1 MKAIVAGLSMSNL
14 PDFEGL
20 AMFAKVAE
28 ERSFASA
35 ARAMGVS
42 VATVSR
48 AVTRLEER
56 LGGRLFNRTSR
67 RLGLTDYG
75 HRLAERAS
83 RIYSEAEKAEDFAR
97 ATSSKPR
104 GLVKLAAPLSFGA
117 RWVAPILPAFF
128 RQYPDVAIELHLT
141 DAHTDLIGGGFD
153 AALRIAVME
162 DSSLVARLIVPVR
175 RFLVASPSYI
185 ARYGR
190 PQHPHDLGAH
200 HCLSYANRATRDV
213 WRFTHRRS
221 GEECLIAPTGPL
233 RGTSVEALLPTVLEG
248 LAITELPEFA
258 ATQYFREKQLEPLL
272 SDWRLPEGGLYFVTP
287 TARARPAKVSALA
300 DFLIAK
306 LTDAPWNAEVVM
318 GWKPPVRRKKA
329 KISR

>member
-1 MKAIVAGLSMSNL
+1 MSMSKL

-28 ERSFASA
+28 ERSFAAA

-67 RLGLTDYG
+67 RLALTHYG
-75 HRLAERAS
+75 HTLAERATK
-83 RIYSEAEKAEDFAR
+83 IYSEAEEVENFAR
-97 ATSSKPR
+97 ETTSRPR

-117 RWVAPILPAFF
+117 RWVAPTLPEFF
-128 RQYPDVAIELHLT
+128 RRYPDIAVELHLT
-141 DAHTDLIGGGFD
+141 DAQTDLIGDGFD

-162 DSSLVARLIVPVR
+162 DSSLVARLIAPVR
-175 RFLVASPSYI
+175 RFVVASPTYI

-190 PQHPHDLGAH
+190 PQHPHDLDSH
-200 HCLSYANRATRDV
+200 QCLTYANRAKRDI
-213 WRFTHRRS
+213 WRFTHRKT
-221 GEECLIAPTGPL
+221 GEECPTTPTGPL

-248 LAITELPEFA
+248 LAITELPEFV
-258 ATQYFREKQLEPLL
+258 ATQFFPEKQLEPILT
-272 SDWRLPEGGLYFVTP
+272 DWRLPEGGLYFVTP

-300 DFLIAK
+300 DFLITELA
-306 LTDAPWNAEVVM
+306 DARWNAEAVT
-318 GWKPPVRRKKA
+318 GWKQPA
-329 KISR
+329 

>member
-1 MKAIVAGLSMSNL
+1 MSMSTL

-28 ERSFASA
+28 ERSFAGA

-67 RLGLTDYG
+67 RLALTDYG
-75 HRLAERAS
+75 RTLAERAS
-83 RIYSEAEKAEDFAR
+83 KIYAEAEEAEDFAR
-97 ATSSKPR
+97 EGASRPR
-104 GLVKLAAPLSFGA
+104 GLVKLAAPLSFGV
-117 RWVAPILPAFF
+117 RWVAPMLPEFF
-128 RQYPDVAIELHLT
+128 RRYPDVAVDLYLSE
-141 DAHTDLIGGGFD
+141 AHADLIGEGFD

-162 DSSLVARLIVPVR
+162 DSSLVARLIALMR
-175 RFLVASPSYI
+175 RFVVASPTYI

-190 PQHPHDLGAH
+190 PRHPRDLGAH
-200 HCLSYANRATRDV
+200 QCLSYANRAKRDI
-213 WRFTHRRS
+213 WHFTHRKT
-221 GEECLIAPTGPL
+221 GEECPITPTGPL
-233 RGTSVEALLPTVLEG
+233 RGTTLEALLPTVLEG
-248 LAITELPEFA
+248 LAITELPEFI
-258 ATQYFREKQLEPLL
+258 ATQYFPAKQLEPILT
-272 SDWRLPEGGLYFVTP
+272 DWSLPEGGLYFVTP

-306 LTDAPWNAEVVM
+306 LTNARWSAEAVM
-318 GWKPPVRRKKA
+318 G
-329 KISR
+329 

>member
-1 MKAIVAGLSMSNL
+1 MKTIVAGLSMSKL

-28 ERSFASA
+28 ERSFAAA

-48 AVTRLEER
+48 AVTRLEDR

-67 RLGLTDYG
+67 RLALTDYG
-75 HRLAERAS
+75 RRLAERAS
-83 RIYSEAEKAEDFAR
+83 RMCSEAKEAEDFAR
-97 ATSSKPR
+97 ETSSKPR
-104 GLVKLAAPLSFGA
+104 GLVKLTAPLSFGS

-128 RQYPDVAIELHLT
+128 QQYPDVAIDLHLT
-141 DAHTDLIGGGFD
+141 DAHIDLIADGFD
-153 AALRIAVME
+153 AALRIGILA
-162 DSSLVARLIVPVR
+162 DSSLVARFIVPVR

-200 HCLSYANRATRDV
+200 RCLGYLHRTRDV
-213 WRFTHRRS
+213 WHFTHRTS
-221 GEECLIAPTGPL
+221 GEECPISPTGPL
-233 RGTSVEALLPTVLEG
+233 RGTNVEVLLPTLLEG
-248 LAITELPEFA
+248 LGITELPEFVV
-258 ATQYFREKQLEPLL
+258 TQYLREKQLEQLL
-272 SDWRLPEGGLYFVTP
+272 ADWRLSETGLYFVTP
-287 TARARPAKVSALA
+287 TARARPAKVSVLA

-306 LTDAPWNAEVVM
+306 LADIPWSTEALI
-318 GWKPPVRRKKA
+318 GCKPRAQRNK
-329 KISR
+329 

>member
-1 MKAIVAGLSMSNL
+1 MKAIVAGLSMSKL

-28 ERSFASA
+28 ERSFAAA
-35 ARAMGVS
+35 ARAMDVS

-67 RLGLTDYG
+67 RLALTDYG

-83 RIYSEAEKAEDFAR
+83 RIYSEAEEAEDFAR
-97 ATSSKPR
+97 ETSSKPR
-104 GLVKLAAPLSFGA
+104 GLVKLTAPLSFGA

-128 RQYPDVAIELHLT
+128 RQYPDIAIDLHLT
-141 DAHTDLIGGGFD
+141 DAHIDLIGDGFD

-175 RFLVASPSYI
+175 RFLVASPDYI

-190 PQHPHDLGAH
+190 PQHPRDLDAH
-200 HCLSYANRATRDV
+200 RCLSYANRATRDV

-221 GEECLIAPTGPL
+221 GEECPISPTGPL
-233 RGTSVEALLPTVLEG
+233 RGTSVEALLPTVLDG
-248 LAITELPEFA
+248 LAITELPEFV
-258 ATQYFREKQLEPLL
+258 ATQCFREKQLEPLL
-272 SDWRLPEGGLYFVTP
+272 ADWRMPEGGLYFVTP

-306 LTDAPWNAEVVM
+306 LTDAPWSAEAVM
-318 GWKPPVRRKKA
+318 GWKPQLRRKKQ
-329 KISR
+329 S

>member
-1 MKAIVAGLSMSNL
+1 MSKL

-28 ERSFASA
+28 ERSFAAA

-48 AVTRLEER
+48 AVTRVEER

-67 RLGLTDYG
+67 RLALTDYG

-83 RIYSEAEKAEDFAR
+83 RIYSEAEEAEDFAR
-97 ATSSKPR
+97 ETSSKPR

-128 RQYPDVAIELHLT
+128 RQYPDVAIDLHLT
-141 DAHTDLIGGGFD
+141 DAHTDLIGDGFD

-175 RFLVASPSYI
+175 RFLVASPNYI

-190 PQHPHDLGAH
+190 PQHPHDLDAH
-200 HCLSYANRATRDV
+200 QCLSYTNRASRDV

-221 GEECLIAPTGPL
+221 GEECPISPTGPL

-248 LAITELPEFA
+248 LAITELPEFV

-272 SDWRLPEGGLYFVTP
+272 ADWRMPEGGLYFVTP

-300 DFLIAK
+300 DFLIAN
-306 LTDAPWNAEVVM
+306 LTDAPWSAEAVR
-318 GWKPPVRRKKA
+318 GWKSPLRRKTQA